1 MSYLSPYQELRVK
14 ALEMAIAVQLS
25 VQLSGATHPT
35 PATPAA
41 VAAAAETFYQ
51 FLSAELPAP

>member
-1 MSYLSPYQELRVK
+1 MDNPDHDLRIK
-14 ALEMAIAVQLS
+14 ALEMALA

-41 VAAAAETFYQ
+41 VVAAAETFYQ